1 MKRNEGVAD
10 LIEQTERQPQRSTNG
25 HEVFF
30 LSMRLYAP
38 FTNVEAGHWLRL
50 DPDNPFHVGTSRSV
64 FRGANRQYM
73 LVKQVL
79 TARPIYLEF

>member
-1 MKRNEGVAD
+1 MAMKF
-10 LIEQTERQPQRSTNG
+10 S
-25 HEVFF
+25 F
-30 LSMRLYAP
+30 LSMRHLLYAP

-50 DPDNPFHVGTSRSV
+50 DPDNPFHGGTSRSV

-79 TARPIYLEF
+79 TARPVYLDLYTIARPEGLPDRFVPES